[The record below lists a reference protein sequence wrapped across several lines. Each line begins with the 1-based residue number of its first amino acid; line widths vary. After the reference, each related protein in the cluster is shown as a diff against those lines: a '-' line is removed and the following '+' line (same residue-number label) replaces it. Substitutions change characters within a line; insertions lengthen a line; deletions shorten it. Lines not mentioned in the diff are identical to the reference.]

1 MQAQINLSK
10 ESELILL
17 KIKLI
22 AAQNKIQLNNKQEQ
36 INQGLEWLNE
46 LLIRLDDDD
55 LKNILSIE
63 K

>member
-55 LKNILSIE
+55 LKHILNIS